1 MRTSVDR
8 AGRLVIPRRLRE
20 QVGLA
25 GGGEVEIELDGL
37 GLRIEPIAGEE
48 VREEAGFL
56 VVPARGRPI
65 GVEAV
70 RALVDADR
78 TRH

>member
-1 MRTSVDR
+1 MKTTVDR

-20 QVGLA
+20 QVALA

-37 GLRIEPIAGEE
+37 GLRIEPVAGAG

-56 VVPARGRPI
+56 VPARGRPI
-65 GVEAV
+65 DVEAV
-70 RALVDADR
+70 RAIVDADR

>member
-1 MRTSVDR
+1 MKTTVDR

-20 QVGLA
+20 QVALA

-37 GLRIEPIAGEE
+37 GLRIELVAGAG

-65 GVEAV
+65 DVDAV